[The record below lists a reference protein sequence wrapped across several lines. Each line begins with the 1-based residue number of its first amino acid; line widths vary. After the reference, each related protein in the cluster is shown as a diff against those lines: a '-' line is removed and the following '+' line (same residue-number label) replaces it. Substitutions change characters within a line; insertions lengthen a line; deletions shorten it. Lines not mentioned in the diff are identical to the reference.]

1 MATRWRWNPVEIVT
15 GEGLCV
21 FITEQDAAW
30 QRPLLYF
37 CAGLKQ
43 MVVYCLCVTA
53 AEACRVW
60 VLVQVFYCVDS
71 DNVLYITVRGVSL
84 PPLPVPFPS
93 LSPPVVTFTSGAIH
107 LSEQA
112 NGSDTAGEQGF
123 FFSPF
128 FFLFWGGGA
137 TVFKTS
143 RRQGK

>member
-1 MATRWRWNPVEIVT
+1 M
-15 GEGLCV
+15 
-21 FITEQDAAW
+21 
-30 QRPLLYF
+30 
-37 CAGLKQ
+37 
-43 MVVYCLCVTA
+43 
-53 AEACRVW
+53 
-60 VLVQVFYCVDS
+60 LVQVFYCVDS

-128 FFLFWGGGA
+128 FFLFGGGGLQYSKLVEDRGNKE
-137 TVFKTS
+137 TLV
-143 RRQGK
+143 